1 MKLLNK
7 IIDYIFQ
14 YLMSRKLS
22 VYKVGLTL
30 VVLGTLFFATG
41 SYNFTSD
48 SFSFRWDNTSSLI
61 EYAVGSFLIVSG
73 VVLIFKKNIE
83 DSRIAS
89 KKENFLYYI
98 SDSEL
103 DSEESFKKSFLPEE
117 GRTNLSKVERKINTY
132 KIDDVIDSYTN
143 DKKFEVK
150 PRSKNKSVE
159 NTYIAGLGGFP
170 HLYLMGS
177 NFGSA
182 YASKVSILDFNRD
195 KKVWYIPNQ
204 DGTRIKYRVNFEDIN
219 LEEKVNELKYNG
231 KDEVGIAISNSFTIE
246 KDSIPEELL
255 DDTLFL
261 VLEDSLGINN
271 VEGQI
276 TQESLLEQLTNI
288 MGELSNKKSKI
299 HLFVSA
305 RASFCINLGTRYMP
319 KTYPTIV
326 LHNYNKDS
334 RKRDWYIELKN
345 GEVTKG

>member
-1 MKLLNK
+1 MQLLNK
-7 IIDYIFQ
+7 IVDSIFQ

-30 VVLGTLFFATG
+30 VAFGAMFFATG
-41 SYNFTSD
+41 TFDFTTED
-48 SFSFRWDNTSSLI
+48 FFLKWDNASSI
-61 EYAVGSFLIVSG
+61 VEYVVGSFLIVSG

-103 DSEESFKKSFLPEE
+103 DSEESFKKDFLPEE

-132 KIDDVIDSYTN
+132 KLDDVIDSYNN
-143 DKKFEVK
+143 DRKFEIK
-150 PRSKNKSVE
+150 PRSKNKHVD

-170 HLYLMGS
+170 YLYLMGS

-182 YASKVSILDFNRD
+182 YASKVSIFDFNRD
-195 KKVWYIPNQ
+195 NQVWYIPNQ
-204 DGTRIKYRVNFEDIN
+204 GGTRIKYRVNFENIN
-219 LEEKVNELKYNG
+219 VEKKVNELKYNG

-246 KDSIPEELL
+246 KDSIPVELVN
-255 DDTLFL
+255 DTLFL
-261 VLEDSLGINN
+261 ILEESLGINN

-276 TQESLLEQLTNI
+276 TQNSLLEQLTNI
-288 MGELSNKKSKI
+288 IGELSNTKSKI

-305 RASFCINLGTRYMP
+305 RASFCINLGSRYMP

-326 LHNYNKDS
+326 LHNYNKDT
-334 RKRDWYIELKN
+334 RKRDWSIELKN

>member
-1 MKLLNK
+1 MQLLNK
-7 IIDYIFQ
+7 IVDSIFQ

-30 VVLGTLFFATG
+30 VAFGAMFFATG
-41 SYNFTSD
+41 TFDFTTED
-48 SFSFRWDNTSSLI
+48 FFLKWDNASSI
-61 EYAVGSFLIVSG
+61 VEYVVGSFLIVSG

-103 DSEESFKKSFLPEE
+103 DSEESFKKDFLPEE

-132 KIDDVIDSYTN
+132 KLDDVIDSYNN
-143 DKKFEVK
+143 DRKFEIK
-150 PRSKNKSVE
+150 PRSKNKHVD

-182 YASKVSILDFNRD
+182 YASKVSIFDFNRD
-195 KKVWYIPNQ
+195 NQVWYIPNQ
-204 DGTRIKYRVNFEDIN
+204 GGTRIKYRVNFENIN
-219 LEEKVNELKYNG
+219 VEKKVNELKYNG

-246 KDSIPEELL
+246 KDSIPVELVN
-255 DDTLFL
+255 DTLFL
-261 VLEDSLGINN
+261 ILEESLGINN

-276 TQESLLEQLTNI
+276 TQNSLLEQLTNI
-288 MGELSNKKSKI
+288 IGELSNTKSKI

-305 RASFCINLGTRYMP
+305 RASFCINLGSRYMP

-326 LHNYNKDS
+326 LHNYNKDT
-334 RKRDWYIELKN
+334 RKRDWSIELKN

>member
-1 MKLLNK
+1 MQLLYK
-7 IIDYIFQ
+7 IVDSIFQ

-30 VVLGTLFFATG
+30 VAFGTMFFATG
-41 SYNFTSD
+41 TFD
-48 SFSFRWDNTSSLI
+48 FSTEDFSLKWDNASSII
-61 EYAVGSFLIVSG
+61 EYVVGSFLIVSG

-103 DSEESFKKSFLPEE
+103 DSEESFKKDFLPEE

-132 KIDDVIDSYTN
+132 KLDDVIDSYNN
-143 DKKFEVK
+143 DRKFEIK
-150 PRSKNKSVE
+150 PRSKNKHVD

-182 YASKVSILDFNRD
+182 YASKVSIFDFNRD
-195 KKVWYIPNQ
+195 NQVWYIPNQ
-204 DGTRIKYRVNFEDIN
+204 GGTRIKYRVNFENIN
-219 LEEKVNELKYNG
+219 VEKKVNELKYNG

-246 KDSIPEELL
+246 KDSIPVELVN
-255 DDTLFL
+255 DTLFL
-261 VLEDSLGINN
+261 ILEESLGINN

-276 TQESLLEQLTNI
+276 TQNSLLEQLTNI
-288 MGELSNKKSKI
+288 IGELSNTKSKI

-305 RASFCINLGTRYMP
+305 RASFCINLGSRYMP

-326 LHNYNKDS
+326 LHNYNKDT
-334 RKRDWYIELKN
+334 RKRDWSIELKN

>member
-7 IIDYIFQ
+7 IVDYAFQ
-14 YLMSRKLS
+14 YLMTRKLS
-22 VYKVGLTL
+22 VYKVGLSL
-30 VVLGTLFFATG
+30 VAFGALFFATG
-41 SYNFTSD
+41 SFDFNTED
-48 SFSFRWDNTSSLI
+48 FSFKWDNASSI
-61 EYAVGSFLIVSG
+61 VEYVVGFFLIISG

-103 DSEESFKKSFLPEE
+103 DSEESFNKSFLPEE

-132 KIDDVIDSYTN
+132 KKDDVINSYLN
-143 DKKFEVK
+143 DKKFEIK
-150 PRSKNKSVE
+150 PRSKNKNVE

-170 HLYLMGS
+170 HLYLIGS

-182 YASKVSILDFNRD
+182 YSSKVSVFDFNRD
-195 KKVWYIPNQ
+195 NHTWYIPNQ
-204 DGTRIKYRVNFEDIN
+204 GGTKTKYKVNFEDITVQD
-219 LEEKVNELKYNG
+219 KVNELKYNG
-231 KDEVGIAISNSFTIE
+231 KAEVGIAISNSFTIE
-246 KDSIPEELL
+246 KDSIPEELV

-276 TQESLLEQLTNI
+276 TRESLLEQLTNI
-288 MGELSNKKSKI
+288 MGEISNKKSKI

-326 LHNYNKDS
+326 LHNYNKDT
-334 RKRDWYIELKN
+334 RKRDWYITLDNGELK
-345 GEVTKG
+345 

>member
-1 MKLLNK
+1 MQLLNK
-7 IIDYIFQ
+7 IVDSIFQ

-30 VVLGTLFFATG
+30 VGFGVMFFATG
-41 SYNFTSD
+41 TFDISTQD
-48 SFSFRWDNTSSLI
+48 FSLKWDNASSI
-61 EYAVGSFLIVSG
+61 VEYVVGSFLIVSG

-103 DSEESFKKSFLPEE
+103 DSEESFKKDFLPEE

-132 KIDDVIDSYTN
+132 KLDDVIDSYNN
-143 DKKFEVK
+143 DRKFEIK
-150 PRSKNKSVE
+150 PRSKNKHVD

-170 HLYLMGS
+170 YLYLMGS

-182 YASKVSILDFNRD
+182 YASKVSIFDFNRD
-195 KKVWYIPNQ
+195 NQVWYIPNQ
-204 DGTRIKYRVNFEDIN
+204 GGTRIKYRVNFENIN
-219 LEEKVNELKYNG
+219 VEKKVNELKYNG

-246 KDSIPEELL
+246 KDSIPVELVN
-255 DDTLFL
+255 DTLFL
-261 VLEDSLGINN
+261 ILEESLGINN

-276 TQESLLEQLTNI
+276 TQNSLLEQLTNI
-288 MGELSNKKSKI
+288 IGELSNTKSKI

-305 RASFCINLGTRYMP
+305 RASFCINLGSRYMP

-326 LHNYNKDS
+326 LHNYNKDT
-334 RKRDWYIELKN
+334 RKRDWSIELKN

>member
-1 MKLLNK
+1 MQLLYK
-7 IIDYIFQ
+7 IVDSIFQ

-30 VVLGTLFFATG
+30 VAFGTMFFATG
-41 SYNFTSD
+41 TFD
-48 SFSFRWDNTSSLI
+48 FSTEDFSLKWDNASSII
-61 EYAVGSFLIVSG
+61 EYVVGSFLIVSG

-103 DSEESFKKSFLPEE
+103 DSEESFKKDFLPEE

-132 KIDDVIDSYTN
+132 KLDDVIDSYNN
-143 DKKFEVK
+143 DRKFEIK
-150 PRSKNKSVE
+150 PRSKNKYVD

-182 YASKVSILDFNRD
+182 YASKVSIFDFNRD
-195 KKVWYIPNQ
+195 NQVWYIPNQ
-204 DGTRIKYRVNFEDIN
+204 GGTRIKYRVNFENIN
-219 LEEKVNELKYNG
+219 VEKKVNEFKYNG

-246 KDSIPEELL
+246 KDSIPVELVN
-255 DDTLFL
+255 DTLFL
-261 VLEDSLGINN
+261 ILEESLGINN

-276 TQESLLEQLTNI
+276 TQNSLLEQLTNI
-288 MGELSNKKSKI
+288 IGELSNTKSKI

-305 RASFCINLGTRYMP
+305 RASFCINLGSRYMP

-326 LHNYNKDS
+326 LHNYNKDT
-334 RKRDWYIELKN
+334 RKRDWSIELKN

>member
-7 IIDYIFQ
+7 IVDYAFQ
-14 YLMSRKLS
+14 YIMSRKLN
-22 VYKVGLTL
+22 VYKVGLAL
-30 VVLGTLFFATG
+30 VTIGSLFFASG
-41 SYNFTSD
+41 SYDFTSE
-48 SFSFRWDNTSSLI
+48 SFSFKWDNASSVV
-61 EYAVGSFLIVSG
+61 EYVVGSFLIIIG

-103 DSEESFKKSFLPEE
+103 DSDESFKKSFLPEE
-117 GRTNLSKVERKINTY
+117 GRSNLSKVERKINTY
-132 KIDDVIDSYTN
+132 KIDDVIGNYTN
-143 DKKFEVK
+143 DMKFEIK
-150 PRSKNKSVE
+150 PRSKNKYVE
-159 NTYIAGLGGFP
+159 NTYVAGLGGFP

-195 KKVWYIPNQ
+195 KQIWYIPNKG
-204 DGTRIKYRVNFEDIN
+204 GTEIKYKVNFEDTTIK
-219 LEEKVNELKYNG
+219 EKVNELKYNG

-246 KDSIPEELL
+246 KDSIPEELVN
-255 DDTLFL
+255 DTLFL

-276 TQESLLEQLTNI
+276 TQKFLLEQLTNI

-305 RASFCINLGTRYMP
+305 RASFCINLGTHYMP
-319 KTYPTIV
+319 KTFPIIV
-326 LHNYNKDS
+326 LHNYNKDT
-334 RKRDWYIELKN
+334 RKRDWLIELKN
-345 GEVTKG
+345 GEVIKG

>member
-1 MKLLNK
+1 MPSE
-7 IIDYIFQ
+7 Q
-14 YLMSRKLS
+14 C
-22 VYKVGLTL
+22 
-30 VVLGTLFFATG
+30 FFATG
-41 SYNFTSD
+41 TFD
-48 SFSFRWDNTSSLI
+48 FSTEDFSLKWDNASSII
-61 EYAVGSFLIVSG
+61 EYVVGSFLIVSG

-103 DSEESFKKSFLPEE
+103 DSEESFKKDFLPEE

-132 KIDDVIDSYTN
+132 KLDDVIDSYNN
-143 DKKFEVK
+143 DRKFEIK
-150 PRSKNKSVE
+150 PRSKNKHVD

-182 YASKVSILDFNRD
+182 YASKVSIFDFNRD
-195 KKVWYIPNQ
+195 NQVWYIPNQ
-204 DGTRIKYRVNFEDIN
+204 GGTRIKYRVNFENIN
-219 LEEKVNELKYNG
+219 VEKKVNELKYNG

-246 KDSIPEELL
+246 KDSIPVELVN
-255 DDTLFL
+255 DTLFL
-261 VLEDSLGINN
+261 ILEESLGINN

-276 TQESLLEQLTNI
+276 TQNSLLEQLTNI
-288 MGELSNKKSKI
+288 IGELSNTKSKI

-305 RASFCINLGTRYMP
+305 RASFCINLGSRYMP

-326 LHNYNKDS
+326 LHNYNKDT
-334 RKRDWYIELKN
+334 RKRDWSIELKN

>member
-7 IIDYIFQ
+7 IVDYLFQ
-14 YLMSRKLS
+14 YLMTRKLS
-22 VYKVGLTL
+22 VYKVGLSL
-30 VVLGTLFFATG
+30 VAFGALFFATG
-41 SYNFTSD
+41 TFDFNTED
-48 SFSFRWDNTSSLI
+48 FSFKWDNASSI
-61 EYAVGSFLIVSG
+61 VEYTVGSFLIVSG

-132 KIDDVIDSYTN
+132 KIDDVIDSHTN

-159 NTYIAGLGGFP
+159 NTYIVGLGGFP

-182 YASKVSILDFNRD
+182 YTSKVSILDFNRD
-195 KKVWYIPNQ
+195 KQVWYIPNQ
-204 DGTRIKYRVNFEDIN
+204 GGTRIKYRVNFEDIN
-219 LEEKVNELKYNG
+219 IEEKVNELKYNG

-246 KDSIPEELL
+246 QDSIPEELL

-326 LHNYNKDS
+326 LYNYNKDT
-334 RKRDWYIELKN
+334 RKRDWSIELKN
-345 GEVTKG
+345 GEVIKG

>member
-1 MKLLNK
+1 MQLLNK
-7 IIDYIFQ
+7 IVDSIFQ

-30 VVLGTLFFATG
+30 VAFGAMFFATG
-41 SYNFTSD
+41 TFDFTTED
-48 SFSFRWDNTSSLI
+48 FFLKWDNASSI
-61 EYAVGSFLIVSG
+61 VEYVVGSFLIVSG

-103 DSEESFKKSFLPEE
+103 DSEESFKKDFLPEE

-132 KIDDVIDSYTN
+132 KLDDVIDSYNN
-143 DKKFEVK
+143 DRKFEIK
-150 PRSKNKSVE
+150 PRSKNKHVD

-182 YASKVSILDFNRD
+182 YASKVSIFDFNRD
-195 KKVWYIPNQ
+195 NQVWYIPNQ
-204 DGTRIKYRVNFEDIN
+204 GGTRIKYRVNFENIN
-219 LEEKVNELKYNG
+219 VEKKVNELKYNG

-246 KDSIPEELL
+246 KDSIPVELVN
-255 DDTLFL
+255 DTLFL
-261 VLEDSLGINN
+261 ILEESLGINN

-276 TQESLLEQLTNI
+276 TQNSLLEQLTNI
-288 MGELSNKKSKI
+288 IGELSNNKSKI

-305 RASFCINLGTRYMP
+305 RASFCINLGSRYMP

-326 LHNYNKDS
+326 LHNYNKDT
-334 RKRDWYIELKN
+334 RKRDWSIKLKN